1 MSERMLKVNEA
12 LRKEIAFIIERD
24 LKVADVLITVTGVDC
39 APDLKGAKIWVSIW
53 PENKMG
59 SAIERLRKSSG
70 FIRGK
75 LGKKIKLRQM
85 PKLHFVIDDTEK
97 YAAEIEKIISDL

>member
-1 MSERMLKVNEA
+1 MSERILKVNEA

-24 LKVADVLITVTGVDC
+24 LEIINVLITITDVDC
-39 APDLKGAKIWVSIW
+39 APDLKGAKVWVSIL

-59 SAIERLRKSSG
+59 SAIKQLRKNSG
-70 FIRGK
+70 FIRSK
-75 LGKKIKLRQM
+75 LGKKIKMRQM

-97 YAAEIEKIISDL
+97 HAAEIERIIFDL